1 MTYQE
6 ALAVAFFAWGSGYV
20 LGYKLRQIQ
29 DALAAS

>member
-6 ALAVAFFAWGSGYV
+6 ALAVCFFAWGSGYV

-29 DALAAS
+29 DAVSAA